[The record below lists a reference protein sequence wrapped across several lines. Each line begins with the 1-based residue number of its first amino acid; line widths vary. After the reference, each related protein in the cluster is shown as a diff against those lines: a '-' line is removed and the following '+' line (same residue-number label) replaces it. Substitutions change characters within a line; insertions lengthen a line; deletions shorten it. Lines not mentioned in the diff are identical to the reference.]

1 METERAAG
9 TRGPWPA
16 RGPQPRGWLA
26 WLWGQVLSWR
36 GAPGRAQPG
45 GAQTEP
51 AWAHCPG
58 ALPPPAGPCPLKRPV
73 LLWNASLA
81 GRGLPG
87 APATP
92 QRSNGTV
99 SCPRALAGR
108 APRPEPGPAGK
119 GQRQQC
125 GDRGGTTQGRGLGAA
140 GVLREPPAVPLPSW
154 HCRVPPGGPWGQGG
168 GRAAGPCP
176 REVLYL
182 HLPKTAPRE
191 PERPWPRCQ

>member
-1 METERAAG
+1 MASRSSMETERAAG
-9 TRGPWPA
+9 TRGPRPA

-125 GDRGGTTQGRGLGAA
+125 RDRGGTTQGRGPSRAPRRPSAQLALPSAPGWAM
-140 GVLREPPAVPLPSW
+140 GPGWGPSCRPLP
-154 HCRVPPGGPWGQGG
+154 
-168 GRAAGPCP
+168 A
-176 REVLYL
+176 
-182 HLPKTAPRE
+182 
-191 PERPWPRCQ
+191 